1 MARYEFKIEIP
12 VYLPQE
18 AVDQIKNDVE
28 SYMKDLAGQ
37 CGEYEVDVKVGM
49 KMETGKKE
57 AEEEE
62 SGKEGEEG
70 EEEEEE
76 ET

>member
-12 VYLPQE
+12 VYLPQDAIE
-18 AVDQIKNDVE
+18 QIKNDVA

-37 CGEYEVDVKVGM
+37 CGEYEVDVKVNM
-49 KMETGKKE
+49 KVEAGRKK

-62 SGKEGEEG
+62 KEEG

-76 ET
+76 A

>member
-18 AVDQIKNDVE
+18 AIEQIKNDVA
-28 SYMKDLAGQ
+28 SYMKDLAGR
-37 CGEYEVDVKVGM
+37 CGEYEVDVKVNM
-49 KMETGKKE
+49 KMEAGKKK
-57 AEEEE
+57 ANEEE
-62 SGKEGEEG
+62 SGEEK

-76 ET
+76 EA

>member
-1 MARYEFKIEIP
+1 MARYEFKIEVP

-18 AVDQIKNDVE
+18 AIEQIKNDVA

-37 CGEYEVDVKVGM
+37 CGEYDVDVKVNM
-49 KMETGKKE
+49 KMKAGRKE

-62 SGKEGEEG
+62 KEEG
-70 EEEEEE
+70 EEEEA
-76 ET
+76 

>member
-18 AVDQIKNDVE
+18 AVEQIKNDVA

-37 CGEYEVDVKVGM
+37 CGEYEVDVKVNM
-49 KMETGKKE
+49 KMEAGRKE

-62 SGKEGEEG
+62 KEEGEG
-70 EEEEEE
+70 EEEA
-76 ET
+76 

>member
-18 AVDQIKNDVE
+18 AVEQIKSDVA

-37 CGEYEVDVKVGM
+37 CGEYEVDVKVSM
-49 KMETGKKE
+49 KMEAGRKE

-62 SGKEGEEG
+62 KEEGEGEEA
-70 EEEEEE
+70 
-76 ET
+76 

>member
-12 VYLPQE
+12 VYLPVYAIE
-18 AVDQIKNDVE
+18 QIKNDVA

-37 CGEYEVDVKVGM
+37 CGEYEVDVKVNM
-49 KMETGKKE
+49 KVEAGRKK

-62 SGKEGEEG
+62 KEEG

-76 ET
+76 A

>member
-18 AVDQIKNDVE
+18 AVEQIKNDMA

-49 KMETGKKE
+49 KMEAGKKE
-57 AEEEE
+57 AEE
-62 SGKEGEEG
+62 EEG

-76 ET
+76 EEEEEA

>member
-12 VYLPQE
+12 VYLPQDAIE
-18 AVDQIKNDVE
+18 QIKNDVA

-37 CGEYEVDVKVGM
+37 CGEYEVDVKVNM
-49 KMETGKKE
+49 KMEAGRKE

-62 SGKEGEEG
+62 KEEG

-76 ET
+76 A

>member
-18 AVDQIKNDVE
+18 AVEQIKNDVA

-37 CGEYEVDVKVGM
+37 CGEYDVDVKVNM
-49 KMETGKKE
+49 KMEAGGTQARKE

-62 SGKEGEEG
+62 KEK
-70 EEEEEE
+70 EEEEEA
-76 ET
+76 

>member
-18 AVDQIKNDVE
+18 AVEQIKNDVA

-37 CGEYEVDVKVGM
+37 CGEYEVDVKVNM
-49 KMETGKKE
+49 KVEAGRKK

-62 SGKEGEEG
+62 KEEG

-76 ET
+76 A